1 MRWRDMLRRTPSLI
15 VAAVLAAGSALAQQ
29 AAPQTN
35 DWSIES
41 VTVTAQAKGPAYW
54 HATKGQSEVW
64 ILGTVEVLPK
74 DFVWNQTHFTKL
86 LEGTRLVL
94 LPPRASA
101 SLFDAGWF
109 LLTKRS
115 LFYLPDGQTLDGVLG
130 APLAARFAN
139 ARAIVHRDADRYE
152 GDALP
157 VAALRLEGDFLK
169 AKALTYE
176 EPADTIESLA
186 RHRDIEVHYIAKYDA
201 MPSIEAILKSSP
213 ETSRACVEAAV
224 NDVEFQNTH
233 ADAAAEAWAIGD
245 VAGIK
250 AHYTESRV
258 FQCLFGLAPE
268 PMALLNRATADTVSA
283 IETALNGGGRTVA
296 VVGIGQ
302 LLRRNG
308 VLDKLHADGI
318 AVEGPPE

>member
-1 MRWRDMLRRTPSLI
+1 MMRRTPSLI

-74 DFVWNQTHFTKL
+74 DFVWNQTHFSKL

-115 LFYLPDGQTLDGVLG
+115 LLYLPEGQTLDGVLG
-130 APLAARFAN
+130 APLAARFAS
-139 ARAIVHRDADRYE
+139 ARAIVHRDADHYD

-157 VAALRLEGDFLK
+157 VAALKLERDFLT
-169 AKALTYE
+169 ARALTYE
-176 EPADTIESLA
+176 EPADTIESDA
-186 RHRDIEVHYIAKYDA
+186 RHRDVEVRNIAKYDA

-213 ETSRACVEAAV
+213 GTSRACVEAAI
-224 NDVEFQNTH
+224 NDVEFENVH
-233 ADAAAEAWAIGD
+233 AGAAAEAWAIGD

-250 AHYTESRV
+250 ANYAESRV

-268 PMALLNRATADTVSA
+268 PTELQNRAIADTVGA
-283 IETALNGGGRTVA
+283 IEAALNQGGRTVA
-296 VVGIGQ
+296 VVGIGL
-302 LLRRNG
+302 LLRKNG
-308 VLDKLHADGI
+308 VLEKLHADGI
-318 AVEGPPE
+318 EVEGPPE